1 MTVQERFERYYFGDS
16 GILRIVVDIDN
27 QLCKLELDRAALIRD
42 TEKPFDWEVCYK
54 PAVLVFTGVRNISFP
69 EGYCLNY
76 CIVDYAVAPSAH
88 SEYFVFSLSMTG
100 GFDNDTFM
108 RTIEIEAKDFS
119 LTGESVAS
127 SYPK

>member
-54 PAVLVFTGVRNISFP
+54 PAVLVFTGVRNISFT

-76 CIVDYAVAPSAH
+76 CIVEYAVAPSAQ
-88 SEYFVFSLSMTG
+88 
-100 GFDNDTFM
+100 
-108 RTIEIEAKDFS
+108 
-119 LTGESVAS
+119 
-127 SYPK
+127 